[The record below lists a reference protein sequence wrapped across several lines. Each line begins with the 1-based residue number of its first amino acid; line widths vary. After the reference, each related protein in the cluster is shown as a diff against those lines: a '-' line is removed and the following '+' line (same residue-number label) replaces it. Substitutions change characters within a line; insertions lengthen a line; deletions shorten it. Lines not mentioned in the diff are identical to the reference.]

1 MDIIISGL
9 VTAIMQPQTGV
20 SQKTGNAW
28 MKQQYVIQHD
38 QGQYPKYLMFE
49 IFGEDSIKSMAI
61 QPNEFITVHLNA
73 NASQSQKDGRWFNEL
88 RCWKVDRQQMGM
100 QQGYQQ
106 QGYAPQGYQQPMQG
120 GFPQQQPMMQQPMQG
135 GYQQQPM
142 QQQAQA
148 PFPPAQGQAMPQQQV
163 QQPAPFPPAQG
174 QQAAPQAQQQ
184 VQQPAPQQGAQP
196 QGQQLPFPPA
206 Q

>member
-1 MDIIISGL
+1 MDIIVSGL

-73 NASQSQKDGRWFNEL
+73 NATQSQKDGRWYNEL

-106 QGYAPQGYQQPMQG
+106 QGYAPHGYQQPMQG
-120 GFPQQQPMMQQPMQG
+120 GFPQQPMMQQPMQG

-148 PFPPAQGQAMPQQQV
+148 PFPPAQGQAMSQQQV
-163 QQPAPFPPAQG
+163 QQPAPFPPAQ
-174 QQAAPQAQQQ
+174 QQAPQAQQQ

-196 QGQQLPFPPA
+196 QGPQLPFPPA

>member
-9 VTAIMQPQTGV
+9 VTAIMQPETGV

-49 IFGEDSIKSMAI
+49 IFGEDSIKQMAI

-73 NASQSQKDGRWFNEL
+73 NATQSQKNGRWFNEL

-100 QQGYQQ
+100 QQGM
-106 QGYAPQGYQQPMQG
+106 P
-120 GFPQQQPMMQQPMQG
+120 MQQPMQG
-135 GYQQQPM
+135 GYPQQQPMMQMPMQQQPMMQQQPVQQPM
-142 QQQAQA
+142 QQQAPFPNQGQQQMPPQQPAQA
-148 PFPPAQGQAMPQQQV
+148 PFPPAQGAMPPQQPV
-163 QQPAPFPPAQG
+163 QQPVQG
-174 QQAAPQAQQQ
+174 QQS
-184 VQQPAPQQGAQP
+184 
-196 QGQQLPFPPA
+196 QLPFPPA

>member
-73 NASQSQKDGRWFNEL
+73 NATQSQKYGRWYNEL

-174 QQAAPQAQQQ
+174 QQAAPQAQQP
-184 VQQPAPQQGAQP
+184 VQQAPQQGAQP
-196 QGQQLPFPPA
+196 QGQLPFPPA

>member
-1 MDIIISGL
+1 MDIIVSGL

-73 NASQSQKDGRWFNEL
+73 NATQSQKDGRWYNEL

-120 GFPQQQPMMQQPMQG
+120 GFPQQPMMQQPMQG

-163 QQPAPFPPAQG
+163 QQPAPFPPAQ
-174 QQAAPQAQQQ
+174 QQAPQAQQQ

-196 QGQQLPFPPA
+196 QSQLPFPPA

>member
-1 MDIIISGL
+1 MDIIISGV

-49 IFGEDSIKSMAI
+49 VFGEDSIKQMAI

-73 NASQSQKDGRWFNEL
+73 NASQSQKDGRWYNEL

-120 GFPQQQPMMQQPMQG
+120 GFPQQQPMMQQQQVA
-135 GYQQQPM
+135 YQQQPM
-142 QQQAQA
+142 QQQ
-148 PFPPAQGQAMPQQQV
+148 MPQQQV

-174 QQAAPQAQQQ
+174 QQAAPQAQKQ

-196 QGQQLPFPPA
+196 QGQLPFPPA

>member
-73 NASQSQKDGRWFNEL
+73 NATQSQKDGRWYNEL

-174 QQAAPQAQQQ
+174 QQAAPQDQQP
-184 VQQPAPQQGAQP
+184 VQQAPQQGAQP

>member
-73 NASQSQKDGRWFNEL
+73 NATQSQKDGRWYNEL

-174 QQAAPQAQQQ
+174 QQAAPQAQQP
-184 VQQPAPQQGAQP
+184 VQQAPQQGAQP

>member
-73 NASQSQKDGRWFNEL
+73 NATQSQKDGRWYNEL

-174 QQAAPQAQQQ
+174 QQAAPQAQQP
-184 VQQPAPQQGAQP
+184 VQQAPQQGAQP
-196 QGQQLPFPPA
+196 QGQFPFPPA

>member
-73 NASQSQKDGRWFNEL
+73 NATQSQKDGRWFNEL

-100 QQGYQQ
+100 QHGYQQ

-120 GFPQQQPMMQQPMQG
+120 GFPQQQPM
-135 GYQQQPM
+135 M

-163 QQPAPFPPAQG
+163 QQPAPFPPTQG
-174 QQAAPQAQQQ
+174 QQAAPQAQQPA
-184 VQQPAPQQGAQP
+184 QQAPQQGAQP

>member
-38 QGQYPKYLMFE
+38 QGLYPKYLMFE

-73 NASQSQKDGRWFNEL
+73 NATQSQKDGRWYNEL

-100 QQGYQQ
+100 QQGMPMQ
-106 QGYAPQGYQQPMQG
+106 QGYQQPMQG

-174 QQAAPQAQQQ
+174 QQAAPQAQQP
-184 VQQPAPQQGAQP
+184 VQQAPQQGAQP
-196 QGQQLPFPPA
+196 QGQLPFPPA

>member
-1 MDIIISGL
+1 MDIIISGV

-49 IFGEDSIKSMAI
+49 VFGEDSIKQMAI

-120 GFPQQQPMMQQPMQG
+120 GFAQQPMMQQPMQG

-142 QQQAQA
+142 PQQPA
-148 PFPPAQGQAMPQQQV
+148 PFPPAQGQAMP
-163 QQPAPFPPAQG
+163 
-174 QQAAPQAQQQ
+174 QQQ

-206 Q
+206 K

>member
-1 MDIIISGL
+1 MDIIISGV

-49 IFGEDSIKSMAI
+49 VFGEDSIKQMAI

-120 GFPQQQPMMQQPMQG
+120 GFPQQPMMQQPMQG

-163 QQPAPFPPAQG
+163 QQPAPFPPAQ
-174 QQAAPQAQQQ
+174 QQAPQAQQQ

-196 QGQQLPFPPA
+196 QGPQLPFPPA